1 MNRYRGILTRIV
13 QWSTLSAN
21 DCFREVKQTA
31 SSIRG
36 VERLSSG
43 SLVLIKVPE
52 DLKIKSLEEEK
63 WVYARVAGKADGSL
77 ILVYL
82 DPHESNVSS
91 FPYDRVI
98 PVPTELLQKHFLK
111 DNHTEVC
118 FLSQFSP
125 PPPPSPFLSLSY
137 SSFHFSLSFPYSP
150 IAPFK

>member
-52 DLKIKSLEEEK
+52 DLKIIEVLSSETEKSCLEKVKNYPDAFEK
-63 WVYARVAGKADGSL
+63 IMVEANQPFNEKL
-77 ILVYL
+77 IY
-82 DPHESNVSS
+82 
-91 FPYDRVI
+91 
-98 PVPTELLQKHFLK
+98 
-111 DNHTEVC
+111 
-118 FLSQFSP
+118 
-125 PPPPSPFLSLSY
+125 
-137 SSFHFSLSFPYSP
+137 
-150 IAPFK
+150 